1 MTPATQEQPRPH
13 RRCDGCGVQII
24 RAYRPVKKQTG
35 RRVCLDCAEVETGK
49 VSPDW
54 DC

>member
-1 MTPATQEQPRPH
+1 MTPALPERPRP
-13 RRCDGCGVQII
+13 RKCCDGCGVQII
-24 RAYRPVKKQTG
+24 RAFKPVKKTTG